1 MSCYEH
7 KYPNRKN
14 SIPTLRTYMN
24 NGLFEIENTR
34 VPILLIGLSERS
46 LLEGNRKLIT
56 LRATN
61 FTDHKE
67 YWWKRNKRKRE
78 EPEAGN
84 EQQITHEVP
93 PNNSAFLSNVGSFVS
108 VKDLT
113 VKI

>member
-7 KYPNRKN
+7 KYPTCKN
-14 SIPTLRTYMN
+14 SIPTLKTYMN
-24 NGLFEIENTR
+24 NVLFEIENTR
-34 VPILLIGLSERS
+34 VPILLIGLSKRS
-46 LLEGNRKLIT
+46 LLEGNRKLII

-67 YWWKRNKRKRE
+67 YWWKRNKKTRE
-78 EPEAGN
+78 EHEAGN
-84 EQQITHEVP
+84 EEQITHEVP
-93 PNNSAFLSNVGSFVS
+93 PNNSAFLSHVGSFVS